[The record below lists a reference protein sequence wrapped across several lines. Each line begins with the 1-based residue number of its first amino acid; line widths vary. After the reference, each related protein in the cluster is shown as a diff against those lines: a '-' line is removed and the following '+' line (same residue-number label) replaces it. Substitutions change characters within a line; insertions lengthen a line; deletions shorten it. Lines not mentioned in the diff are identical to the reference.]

1 MVYWK
6 PDMKRTFFVGV
17 MSIAVLFH
25 AAYVYA
31 EDPCATSTVGKTEDE
46 LRANLAKC
54 EEEIKKSQAVLNQ
67 AKTEVKTIDGE
78 VKTLQTKI
86 SAAEKTI
93 QKKNATIVQLGSDI
107 RDRLKKIE
115 SLEED
120 IVRGKESLSEL
131 VRRTNEVDDYTLAE
145 VFLNRKDLSDFYVDI
160 DNYTGIKTELEAYFA
175 NVRDIQAKTEAER
188 AALAEKQ
195 NDELDA
201 KYDVEQQKKQ
211 VAANQ
216 AQQKKLLGVK
226 QSEAK
231 VYEGI
236 VKERQKQA
244 AAIRAELF
252 KLRDTTA
259 IPFSDA
265 LAYAQSAEKSTG
277 VRAAFVLAILRQ
289 ESNLGA
295 NVGQCLLVDSET
307 GAGKGKNTGTPF
319 AKVMSPTRDV
329 PVFLSLMAAA
339 GRDPYN
345 TPVSCPQSIGWGGAM
360 GPTQFIPS
368 TWNMVSAAV
377 GNALGTSATDPWNP
391 QHAIMATAVYTQR
404 LGAAK
409 QTYTS
414 EREAAARYYAGG
426 NWATYGLGYAASV
439 LRYAEEYQ
447 KSIDFLAD
455 N

>member
-1 MVYWK
+1 M
-6 PDMKRTFFVGV
+6 RTFIALGMLGMV
-17 MSIAVLFH
+17 MLFPG
-25 AAYVYA
+25 AYGYAA
-31 EDPCATSTVGKTEDE
+31 EDPCATSTIGKSEDE
-46 LRANLAKC
+46 LKENLAKC
-54 EEEIKKSQAVLNQ
+54 EEEIKKNQAVLNQ
-67 AKTEVKTIDGE
+67 TKTEVKTIDGE

-86 SAAEKTI
+86 NTAEKTI
-93 QKKNATIVQLGSDI
+93 QKKNMTIVQLGDEI
-107 RDRLKKIE
+107 RDRIKKVE
-115 SLEED
+115 SLEDD
-120 IVRGKESLSEL
+120 ITRGKESLAEL

-145 VFLNRKDLSDFYVDI
+145 VFLNRKDLSDFYIDI
-160 DNYTGIKTELEAYFA
+160 DNYTGIKTQLENYFA
-175 NVRDIQAKTEAER
+175 HVRDVQSKTEEER

-201 KYDVEQQKKQ
+201 KYDVEQQKKV

-216 AQQKKLLGVK
+216 AEQKKLLGMK
-226 QSEAK
+226 QGEAK
-231 VYEGI
+231 VYETI

-259 IPFSDA
+259 IPFADA
-265 LAYAQSAEKSTG
+265 LLYAQQTEKATG

-295 NVGQCLLVDSET
+295 NVGQCLLVDAET
-307 GAGKGKNTGTPF
+307 GSGKGKNTGTPF

-329 PVFLSLMAAA
+329 PVFLALMNAA

-345 TPVSCPQSIGWGGAM
+345 TPVSCPQSVGWGGAM

-368 TWNMVSAAV
+368 TWNMVAAAV
-377 GNALGTSATDPWNP
+377 GNAVGTSATDPWNP
-391 QHAIMATAVYTQR
+391 QHAIMATGVYTKG

-409 QTYTS
+409 QTYTA

-439 LRYAEEYQ
+439 LKYAEEYQ